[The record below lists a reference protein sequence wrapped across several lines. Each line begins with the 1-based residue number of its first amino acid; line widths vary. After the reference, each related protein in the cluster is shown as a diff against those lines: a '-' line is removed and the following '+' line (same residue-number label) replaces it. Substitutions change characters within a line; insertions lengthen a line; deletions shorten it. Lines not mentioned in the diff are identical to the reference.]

1 MNTSRKSSSII
12 KLCAVPVQVFALIE
26 GWADSIDFQQYAK
39 FVMVRYSRVLREC
52 ENYFTASKKA

>member
-1 MNTSRKSSSII
+1 MSTSRKSSSV
-12 KLCAVPVQVFALIE
+12 KTVRSTSPVFSLIE